1 MDRVL
6 RLFTAQGLFAR
17 AMRGS
22 ALTAGSYALA
32 QALRLMSNLIL
43 TRILFPE
50 AFGVMALVSV
60 VIVGLALFS
69 DLGVSPAISSSPRGD
84 DPEFL
89 DTAYALNVSR
99 GVMLWLATLALA
111 WPAAWFYE
119 VPLLA
124 ELLPVAGLSLV
135 IAGFNPTRIDTASR
149 HLLLGRVTGLDLLS
163 QVVGMGIMVLLAL
176 ATGSIWAL
184 VLGGVFGAAAK
195 LALVIWLLPGRK
207 SRLGWNPAH
216 RRELIHFGKWIFL
229 STACAFLMSQGDKA
243 ILGTYLTLPELG
255 IYNIGFFLAS
265 FPYLLAHAVLG
276 GVMIPLYRDSPPGA
290 SVQNFRKMRR
300 FKSAYTGG
308 TLVLLFAI
316 GCLAGPIVGFLYD
329 ARYAQAAAVV
339 AMLACAQMPGI
350 IGLTYDRAA
359 LAAGDS
365 RNFFLLMAARAFGQ
379 TLGFLIGLQMAG
391 LTGAII
397 GMALAVT
404 LLHPAIILLA
414 RRHRAWDAGHDAAFF
429 LLAAGMASVVLWVN
443 ADQLGL

>member
-1 MDRVL
+1 VIN
-6 RLFTAQGLFAR
+6 LFTAQGLFAR

-22 ALTAGSYALA
+22 ALTAGSYAVA
-32 QALRLMSNLIL
+32 QALRLVSNLIL
-43 TRILFPE
+43 TRILYPE

-69 DLGVSPAISSSPRGD
+69 DLGVSPAISANPKGD

-89 DTAYALNVSR
+89 DTAYALNVFR
-99 GVMLWLATLALA
+99 GVMLWLMTLVLA
-111 WPAAWFYE
+111 VPAAWFYG
-119 VPLLA
+119 VPELRM
-124 ELLPVAGLSLV
+124 LLPVAGLSLL
-135 IAGFNPTRIDTASR
+135 IAAFNPTRIDTASR

-163 QVVGMGIMVLLAL
+163 QILGMVAMVLLAL

-195 LALVIWLLPGRK
+195 LALMVWLLPGRK
-207 SRLGWNPAH
+207 SRLGWNPSH

-243 ILGTYLTLPELG
+243 ILGRYLSLDALG

-290 SVQNFRKMRR
+290 SPENFRRMRR
-300 FKSAYTGG
+300 FRSAYTGG
-308 TLVLLFAI
+308 SLLLLFLI
-316 GCLAGPIVGFLYD
+316 GCLAQPLVGILYD
-329 ARYAQAAAVV
+329 ARYAEAAAVV
-339 AMLACAQMPGI
+339 AMLTCAQMPAI

-379 TLGFLIGLQMAG
+379 TLAFVIGLELAG
-391 LTGAII
+391 LAGAIL
-397 GMALAVT
+397 GMAIAVT

-429 LLAAGMASVVLWVN
+429 ALGAAMAAVVLWIN
-443 ADQLGL
+443 ADILGL

>member
-1 MDRVL
+1 MNAVMT
-6 RLFTAQGLFAR
+6 LFTAQGLFAR
-17 AMRGS
+17 ALRGS
-22 ALTAGSYALA
+22 ALTAGSYAIA
-32 QALRLMSNLIL
+32 QALRLLSNLLL

-69 DLGVSPAISSSPRGD
+69 DLGVSPAISSNPKGD

-99 GVMLWLATLALA
+99 GVMLWLMTLVLA
-111 WPAAWFYE
+111 WPAAWFYA
-119 VPLLA
+119 VPELA
-124 ELLPVAGLSLV
+124 MLLPVAGLSLL

-149 HLLLGRVTGLDLLS
+149 HLLLGKVTGLDLLS
-163 QVVGMGIMVLLAL
+163 QIIGMVFMVLLAL
-176 ATGSIWAL
+176 ATQSIWAL
-184 VLGGVFGAAAK
+184 VLGGVLGAASK
-195 LALVIWLLPGRK
+195 LVLMTWLLPGRK

-216 RRELIHFGKWIFL
+216 RRALVHFGKWIFL

-243 ILGTYLTLPELG
+243 ILGKYLSLDELG
-255 IYNIGFFLAS
+255 IYNIGYFLAS

-290 SVQNFRKMRR
+290 SAENFRKMRK

-308 TLVLLFAI
+308 SLLLLFII
-316 GCLAGPIVGFLYD
+316 GSLAQPIVGLLYD
-329 ARYAQAAAVV
+329 LRYAYAASVV
-339 AMLACAQMPGI
+339 AMLACAQMPVI
-350 IGLTYDRAA
+350 VGLTYDRAA

-365 RNFFLLMAARAFGQ
+365 KNFFLLMAARAFGQ
-379 TLGFLIGLQMAG
+379 TLGFLIGLQLAG

-397 GMALAVT
+397 GMAVAVT

-414 RRHRAWDAGHDAAFF
+414 RKHRAWDAGHDAAFF
-429 LLAAGMASVVLWVN
+429 ALSAGMAAVVLWIN
-443 ADQLGL
+443 ADILGL